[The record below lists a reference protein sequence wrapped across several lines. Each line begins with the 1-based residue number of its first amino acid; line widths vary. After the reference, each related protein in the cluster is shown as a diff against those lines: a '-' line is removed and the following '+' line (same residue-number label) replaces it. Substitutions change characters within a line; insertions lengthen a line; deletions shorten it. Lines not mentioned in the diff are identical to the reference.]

1 MKREDEAGC
10 RWDLGEK
17 ERGTIENVKILK
29 HLVGKSKVK
38 RKKKMYALF
47 IDLRATFDNLDRRVM
62 KNDEGK
68 RNQGRNVKVR
78 KIYRQTKRRERI
90 GKEESREFWTKK
102 EVR

>member
-10 RWDLGEK
+10 RWDLGER
-17 ERGTIENVKILK
+17 EREGQQ
-29 HLVGKSKVK
+29 
-38 RKKKMYALF
+38 KMQALF

-62 KNDEGK
+62 ENDEGK

>member
-1 MKREDEAGC
+1 ME
-10 RWDLGEK
+10 
-17 ERGTIENVKILK
+17 
-29 HLVGKSKVK
+29 
-38 RKKKMYALF
+38 
-47 IDLRATFDNLDRRVM
+47 
-62 KNDEGK
+62 NDEGK